1 MDYKFKILSKK
12 NINEII
18 FLVDKLNENKIPKN
32 ILTERQKEMFFQNY
46 EFIGVIL
53 KTKLI

>member
-12 NINEII
+12 NVNEII

-32 ILTERQKEMFFQNY
+32 ILDERKKEMFSENY
-46 EFIGVIL
+46 
-53 KTKLI
+53 